1 MWRFYHV
8 KLTNP
13 IFTAKVVA
21 YERLAYNQKVWFK
34 EYELFPDKHSL
45 DEWVQRQN
53 KDCYN
58 IRNVEIYDV
67 IIDITKHETVA
78 LPQRICKGC
87 GEQIDGDGYVT
98 IVEGEYYCA
107 FDCFCKHNIKK

>member
-1 MWRFYHV
+1 M
-8 KLTNP
+8 
-13 IFTAKVVA
+13 
-21 YERLAYNQKVWFK
+21 
-34 EYELFPDKHSL
+34 
-45 DEWVQRQN
+45 
-53 KDCYN
+53 
-58 IRNVEIYDV
+58 